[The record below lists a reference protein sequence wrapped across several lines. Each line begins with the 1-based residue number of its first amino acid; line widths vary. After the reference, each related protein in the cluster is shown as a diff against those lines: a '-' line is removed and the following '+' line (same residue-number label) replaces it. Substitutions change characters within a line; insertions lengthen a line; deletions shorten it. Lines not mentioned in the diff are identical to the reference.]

1 LNSYYNLGSYSRS
14 VTTSSVEA
22 QTWFDRGLMWSFGYN
37 HEEALRCFEKAAKA
51 NPRCAM
57 AQWGIA
63 YAAGPNYNK
72 QWSAFDASDLR
83 NSPALARRATELALA
98 LIDGASPVEK
108 ALIRPLAKRYPSAD
122 WAQVT
127 PVWNDNCAEAMRHT
141 YRAFPSHHDVVAL
154 FAEAIMNRTPC
165 LLWDIKRSTAANAA
179 EPSAQPVH

>member
-1 LNSYYNLGSYSRS
+1 MNSYYNLGSYSRS

-51 NPRCAM
+51 DPRCAM

-72 QWSAFDASDLR
+72 QWSAFDPSDLR
-83 NSPALARRATELALA
+83 NSLALARRATERALA

-122 WAQVT
+122 WDQVT
-127 PVWNDNCAEAMRHT
+127 AVWNDRYAEAMRQT
-141 YRAFPSHHDVVAL
+141 YRDFPSDHDVVAL